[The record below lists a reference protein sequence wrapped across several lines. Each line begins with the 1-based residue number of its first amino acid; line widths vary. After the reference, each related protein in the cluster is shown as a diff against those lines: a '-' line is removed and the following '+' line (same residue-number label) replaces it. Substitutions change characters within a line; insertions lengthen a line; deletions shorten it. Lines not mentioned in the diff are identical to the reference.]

1 MIFINGFVEVKLLGL
16 YLLVVFSEE
25 GIYIGVDIVVGK
37 LKVNE
42 DKVVGGYCV
51 RNLCVLGNMFY
62 LEIVLII
69 RVILIIFGF
78 GFDFFLFFCFNFKR
92 KDWFLVV
99 LVEDFYFFFL

>member
-62 LEIVLII
+62 LEIVLNNYKII
-69 RVILIIFGF
+69 GEWVFGIMIE
-78 GFDFFLFFCFNFKR
+78 R
-92 KDWFLVV
+92 
-99 LVEDFYFFFL
+99 